1 MTAKTHDCWMMFDPA
16 GTPLWYTCRPAN
28 DPRFPEGAAYSKGVH
43 EAAAG
48 ICWETALRRGY
59 TVRRLKITEEE

>member
-1 MTAKTHDCWMMFDPA
+1 MTTKPHACYAVFDPDEKF
-16 GTPLWYTCRPAN
+16 LWYTIRPGD
-28 DPRFPEGAAYSKGVH
+28 DPGFPEGAAYSRGVH

-59 TVRRLKITEEE
+59 TVRKLRLEEVE